1 MFRSV
6 GGSRALRFGALA
18 VSAAVF
24 VVTVGSDTAD
34 ARGRHHRAKH
44 ASAPKHH
51 RTLQASRDSYEPPY
65 AAIVVDANSGRVL
78 HASNPDNER
87 HPASITKIMTLYLLF
102 EQIESGR
109 LNLDSELTVSAHA
122 ASQAPSKL
130 GLRPGQTIRVEDA
143 IKAVVTKSA

>member
-6 GGSRALRFGALA
+6 GGSRSLRFGSLA
-18 VSAAVF
+18 VSAAVLI
-24 VVTVGSDTAD
+24 VTVGSDSAD

-51 RTLQASRDSYEPPY
+51 RTLQKSRSSYEPPY
-65 AAIVVDANSGRVL
+65 AAIVVDANSGRIL

-102 EQIESGR
+102 EQLETGILR
-109 LNLDSELTVSAHA
+109 LDSELEVSAHA
-122 ASQAPSKL
+122 AAQAPSKL
-130 GLRPGQTIRVEDA
+130 GLRPGQTITVED
-143 IKAVVTKSA
+143 